1 MGVMPDDQGLV
12 KSGHGS
18 SSYPTESYGATTP
31 VASFAPNAYG
41 LHDMAG
47 NVWDWT
53 ADWYA
58 DRHPAEVDKPC
69 CIPRNPRGGASRTAT
84 TGGNPSSGCLAR

>member
-1 MGVMPDDQGLV
+1 MWPR
-12 KSGHGS
+12 S

-41 LHDMAG
+41 LYDMAG

-53 ADWYA
+53 AAWYT
-58 DRHPAEVDKPC
+58 DRHPDEVGEPC
-69 CIPRNPRGGASRTAT
+69 CIPHNPRGGAVEDSFDKRQ
-84 TGGNPSSGCLAR
+84 PSSGCLAR